1 MSIIGDGMVTHVV
14 AGGSS
19 LRRGEAGLWAG
30 GGGVDAGVQEGV
42 VTVGVETA
50 GGTFGVVVWRIYA
63 CKEERHKIT
72 YVNYCN

>member
-1 MSIIGDGMVTHVV
+1 MIGGVISIIGDGMVTHVV

-19 LRRGEAGLWAG
+19 LRRGEAGLWAV

-50 GGTFGVVVWRIYA
+50 GGTFGVVV
-63 CKEERHKIT
+63 
-72 YVNYCN
+72 